1 MWPSTDGNHVEAA
14 NGAGHAYGA
23 ALFANERVLVKACVR
38 RGPCDAKRRA
48 PWWHRRPGAVRRVLQ
63 CRSRQLRWM
72 ATNTC
77 GGSSVSA
84 NSKNLDRGIGR
95 ASRLVAGGRERLGSG
110 ETGTQDDV
118 RAESALGDD
127 RGVVG
132 AVVHPMLTVSPCRKP
147 SPQKMRRLPAVV
159 MGSVCSPR
167 SPAE

>member
-72 ATNTC
+72 AINTG

-84 NSKNLDRGIGR
+84 NSKNLDHGNGR
-95 ASRLVAGGRERLGSG
+95 ASDLSPAAVSVWGPVRLGPK
-110 ETGTQDDV
+110 TM
-118 RAESALGDD
+118 SAQNQPLATTEG
-127 RGVVG
+127 
-132 AVVHPMLTVSPCRKP
+132 
-147 SPQKMRRLPAVV
+147 
-159 MGSVCSPR
+159 
-167 SPAE
+167 